1 MANKG
6 LGRGLDSLFSAF
18 DEPEEEIL
26 HPTPT
31 ASNEEHSDDIVPREI
46 PIALIDRNTSQPR
59 RVFDEGALA
68 ELAQSI
74 KTPGVI
80 QPIILVKKND
90 RYMIV
95 SGERR
100 WRASKIAGLKTIPA
114 IVRRYTEAEI
124 AEIALIENLQ
134 REDLNPIESA
144 LAIKELIDKFNL
156 TQEQISEKIGKSR
169 SAVANTLRLLA
180 LAPDVIKLIQS
191 GELSAGHGKVLVSIS
206 DPDEQIRVA
215 KMVAESKSSVRELEK
230 YIQNLNETKVKHRRA
245 NYVQSLELQDFS
257 RRIQDKFA
265 TKTTIQGSDH
275 RGKIIIEYFSKDDL
289 DRIFNIINR

>member
-1 MANKG
+1 M
-6 LGRGLDSLFSAF
+6 
-18 DEPEEEIL
+18 
-26 HPTPT
+26 
-31 ASNEEHSDDIVPREI
+31 
-46 PIALIDRNTSQPR
+46 
-59 RVFDEGALA
+59 
-68 ELAQSI
+68 
-74 KTPGVI
+74 
-80 QPIILVKKND
+80 
-90 RYMIV
+90 
-95 SGERR
+95 
-100 WRASKIAGLKTIPA
+100 
-114 IVRRYTEAEI
+114 
-124 AEIALIENLQ
+124 
-134 REDLNPIESA
+134 
-144 LAIKELIDKFNL
+144 IDKFNL

-289 DRIFNIINR
+289 DRIFNIINK